1 MFKIS
6 PDTFALL
13 QRVLGKLNEKSSVY
27 GYAMA
32 FASLFAS
39 KWQGDFAKGA
49 ELISAGA
56 SVILF
61 FLSDPQ
67 VRYLLTGQKP
77 AQLPPVSVPQDKP
90 ESNQG

>member
-1 MFKIS
+1 MMKIS
-6 PDTFALL
+6 PQTLAFL
-13 QRVLGKLNEKSSVY
+13 QRVAAKLNEKSSVY
-27 GYAMA
+27 SYAMI
-32 FASLFAS
+32 FAGLFAS
-39 KWQGDFAKGA
+39 KYQGDFTRGA
-49 ELISAGA
+49 EFVSAGA
-56 SVILF
+56 SIALF